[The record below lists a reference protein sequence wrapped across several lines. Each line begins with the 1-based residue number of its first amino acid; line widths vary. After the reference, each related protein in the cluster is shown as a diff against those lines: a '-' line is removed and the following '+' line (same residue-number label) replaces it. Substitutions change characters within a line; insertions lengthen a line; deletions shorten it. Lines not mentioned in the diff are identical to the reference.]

1 VMMTIIEVKKLR
13 RCEVEI
19 YKLSFLT
26 AQFLS
31 FCARDELLQITVRT
45 GGTCGCSDA

>member
-1 VMMTIIEVKKLR
+1 MMTTIEVKKLR

-26 AQFLS
+26 SQFLS
-31 FCARDELLQITVRT
+31 FCARDEFLQVAMRI
-45 GGTCGCSDA
+45 GGT